1 MQRSIAAALLLAST
15 VMLGLATCQAQ
26 DTKETKKQPIAT
38 KQISSLMQLK
48 LDKSKAILE
57 GLALENYQ
65 TIAENSRGLRLLS
78 LESGW
83 NVIQTNEY
91 AKQSSEFKRSCDV
104 ITEAAKQKDLG
115 RATLGYVA
123 LTVRCVECH
132 IYLRKQRSSKGDK
145 KRVDKATQK

>member
-57 GLALENYQ
+57 GLAWRI
-65 TIAENSRGLRLLS
+65 TR
-78 LESGW
+78 
-83 NVIQTNEY
+83 
-91 AKQSSEFKRSCDV
+91 RSPR
-104 ITEAAKQKDLG
+104 ILG
-115 RATLGYVA
+115 GCA
-123 LTVRCVECH
+123 C
-132 IYLRKQRSSKGDK
+132 
-145 KRVDKATQK
+145 